1 MFNQWLSTMAV
12 SPTFLHIIVAP
23 LFSSFLPA
31 PSSVI
36 HNSAYLPP
44 TYLLFP
50 SVVYPRPLTN
60 WSSQPRPGGQPCT
73 SPPPS
78 LSPPLQQMQP
88 SSQIPGNTHIVLY
101 TISEGGCN
109 LYCFLNAKPK
119 QKRIKSKPNPRKS
132 RAIAKQTFES
142 LSNIFFKIQM
152 FAWLFHFQKWKMF
165 VVLHVLFSQKT
176 LLISVVGWVV
186 QFSFVDRGPL

>member
-1 MFNQWLSTMAV
+1 MIINYGSKSYIPSHYCSPLIFLLSTCTQL
-12 SPTFLHIIVAP
+12 S
-23 LFSSFLPA
+23 
-31 PSSVI
+31 
-36 HNSAYLPP
+36 NSAYLPP

-119 QKRIKSKPNPRKS
+119 QKRSKSKPYP
-132 RAIAKQTFES
+132 QTFES
-142 LSNIFFKIQM
+142 LSHVENVCCITCSFFTKI
-152 FAWLFHFQKWKMF
+152 
-165 VVLHVLFSQKT
+165 

-186 QFSFVDRGPL
+186 KFSFADRGPLWNF